1 MIGLIKKL
9 QEAYFEKPE
18 RKNKIKLDL
27 AIGKN
32 TNKIDRVYDK
42 EVARRVALQYSL
54 DKQIE
59 IILSGNV
66 IEIARLKEYRANVR
80 AEVKDDIAKIEKEL
94 EDENLIN

>member
-18 RKNKIKLDL
+18 RENKIKLHL
-27 AIGKN
+27 AIGKK
-32 TNKIDRVYDK
+32 TNEIDRVYDK

-66 IEIARLKEYRANVR
+66 VEIARLKEYRANVR
-80 AEVKDDIAKIEKEL
+80 AEVKDYIAKIEKEL
-94 EDENLIN
+94 EDENN

>member
-9 QEAYFEKPE
+9 QEAYFERPE
-18 RKNKIKLDL
+18 RRNKIKLHL
-27 AIGKN
+27 AIGKK
-32 TNKIDRVYDK
+32 TNEIDKVYDN
-42 EVARRVALQYSL
+42 EVARRVAHQYSL

-94 EDENLIN
+94 EDENLID